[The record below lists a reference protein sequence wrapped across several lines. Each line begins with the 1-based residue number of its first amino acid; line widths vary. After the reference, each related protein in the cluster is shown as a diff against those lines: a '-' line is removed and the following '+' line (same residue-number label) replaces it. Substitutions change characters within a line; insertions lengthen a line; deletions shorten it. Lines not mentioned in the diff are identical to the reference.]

1 MAQGGAVASD
11 QLLLVAQIG
20 GAHGVRGEVKIT
32 TFTAE
37 PMALAR
43 YKTLLRQ
50 DGSPALVIASARPSK
65 GGLVARIK
73 GVEDRNGAEAL
84 RGLKLFISRDS
95 LPPPEDEDEF
105 YLADLIGLAVE
116 TAAGQALGKVKAV
129 QDFGAGDLLE
139 IQPPQG
145 ASWWLPFTREAV
157 PQVRIA
163 EGKLIANPPAVIEAD
178 PNEGR
183 DAED

>member
-1 MAQGGAVASD
+1 VSD

-20 GAHGVRGEVKIT
+20 GAHGVRGEVKVT
-32 TFTAE
+32 TFTSH
-37 PMALAR
+37 PMALTGF
-43 YKTLLRQ
+43 KTLLRQ
-50 DGSPALVIASARPSK
+50 DGSPAVTIASARPSK
-65 GGLVARIK
+65 GGLVARVK

-84 RGLKLFISRDS
+84 RGLKLFIPREA
-95 LPPPEDEDEF
+95 LPPADEDEF

-116 TAAGQALGKVKAV
+116 TAEGQVLGKVKTV

-157 PQVRIA
+157 PHVRIG
-163 EGKLIANPPAVIEAD
+163 EGKLIASPPAVIEAD

-183 DAED
+183 DSEG

>member
-1 MAQGGAVASD
+1 MGD
-11 QLLLVAQIG
+11 ETRNLIFVAQVG
-20 GAHGVRGEVKIT
+20 AAHGVRGEVKVT
-32 TFTAE
+32 TFTAD

-50 DGSPALVIASARPSK
+50 DGSPALAIASARPAK
-65 GGLVARIK
+65 GGIVARLK
-73 GVEDRNGAEAL
+73 GVDDRNAAEAL
-84 RGLKLFISRDS
+84 RGLKLYIHRDS
-95 LPPPEDEDEF
+95 LPPPEEDEF

-116 TAAGQALGKVKAV
+116 TAAGEPLGVVKTV

-139 IQPPQG
+139 IQPRAG

-157 PQVRIA
+157 PDVRIA
-163 EGKLIANPPAVIEAD
+163 EGKLIAEPPTVIEAD

-183 DAED
+183 EE

>member
-1 MAQGGAVASD
+1 MAQGGAGASD

-37 PMALAR
+37 PMALTG
-43 YKTLLRQ
+43 YKTLMRQ
-50 DGSPALVIASARPSK
+50 DGSAAPVIASARPQK

-84 RGLKLFISRDS
+84 RGLKLFISRDA
-95 LPPPEDEDEF
+95 LPPADEDEF

-116 TAAGQALGKVKAV
+116 TADGAVLGKVKLV

-157 PQVRIA
+157 PEVRIA
-163 EGKLIANPPAVIEAD
+163 EGKLIAAPPAVIEAD

-183 DAED
+183 EANDD